1 MKAVSILLFVLFL
14 STGVQ
19 AKSIQCEGIALSTGV
34 QCKKKIALKH
44 NTTLCYH
51 HKYTNY
57 LEAQEINFNHSKQ
70 TSTTSAYETPVK
82 YESFDDLFLAKFIF
96 TLIFVVGNLYTHVSS
111 IPAGISPETS
121 LPYYK

>member
-34 QCKKKIALKH
+34 QCKKKIATKH
-44 NTTLCYH
+44 NTTLCHH

-57 LEAQEINFNHSKQ
+57 TEAEKIDFNNIDT
-70 TSTTSAYETPVK
+70 TSTYIAPSSLARSVATLGMLG
-82 YESFDDLFLAKFIF
+82 FMLFCI
-96 TLIFVVGNLYTHVSS
+96 VGKVL
-111 IPAGISPETS
+111 G
-121 LPYYK
+121 L